1 MTRRESGEFAFDL
14 STGRVVMETG
24 NAYATPSVVVE
35 TEAHKASAVS
45 WGAILAGAAGAGALS
60 LILTFLG
67 IGFGM
72 SAISPWTGAGASA
85 KAVGIGSVA
94 WITLTQIAAAS
105 LGGYLAGRLRVRWS
119 AVHRDEVHFRDT
131 AHGFVAWAVGTLA
144 VAACLGSTIGA
155 IGHEGAQLSGSAI
168 QGAATAATVRAAD
181 SDHDDLAY
189 AVDLLMRPLPNAPA
203 SSAPAAGDAT
213 PATAN
218 STDFLA
224 GDATRNDMERRGEA
238 MRLFARSLRQG
249 RLDEADV
256 QYLGHTIAARTGAS
270 QQDAEAQVRRAYANA
285 TEAANAARQAA
296 DTARKAAAYT
306 SLWLF
311 VALLAGAFFASL
323 LATFGGR
330 QRDSHL

>member
-1 MTRRESGEFAFDL
+1 
-14 STGRVVMETG
+14 ME
-24 NAYATPSVVVE
+24 NSSAYASPAVVVE

-85 KAVGIGSVA
+85 TAVGIGSVA

-105 LGGYLAGRLRVRWS
+105 LGGYLAGRLRVRWP

-155 IGHEGAQLSGSAI
+155 IGHEGAQLSGNAI
-168 QGAATAATVRAAD
+168 KGAATAVAARTPD

-189 AVDLLMRPLPNAPA
+189 AVDLLMRPLPNT
-203 SSAPAAGDAT
+203 PAAASPAPSTGDGAGT
-213 PATAN
+213 AAMATAN

-224 GDATRNDMERRGEA
+224 GDAMRNDVERRGEA

-249 RLDEADV
+249 NLADADV

-270 QQDAEAQVRRAYANA
+270 QQDAEAQVRRAYASA

-296 DTARKAAAYT
+296 DTARMAAAYT